1 MNPAIHA
8 AHAPKETEGR
18 TEALSVNA
26 G

>member
-1 MNPAIHA
+1 MNPAIRA